1 MASNL
6 ERFEKARTE
15 SIQLRAASAAAVNS
29 MRAMQSLIR
38 RTLSSFEELASTSA
52 PALRA
57 VQSPAEHMFTMR
69 GPVSADASREP
80 TTSVPNPAEHGR
92 PLLRLVAAESG
103 SVAVEE
109 HQPARQAF
117 EKVLPWVSA
126 PQREALVRAVSLRSV
141 RKRRPIA
148 TDAEIRS
155 RLHLLVSGQAK
166 FGFVSSKGTRRLIA
180 ILSSGDFLGALHS
193 AMQEPNHWEYAIK
206 AFYCDAISDCVVA
219 ELDPLELYALIDD
232 ANAHALLKS
241 IQHSA
246 DPWLRLFI
254 WRLALSELDVR
265 SRVLANLVA
274 LAKRFGVPSEQGL
287 TINVKL
293 AQIDLAQLVGASRP
307 KVSTCLTLLGR
318 EGLVLR
324 DRRRLTITTKAMQ
337 IAAPLRPAGIGA
349 KRRKLNGRVS
359 SFSLT
364 RIKKSPLR
372 GK

>member
-193 AMQEPNHWEYAIK
+193 AMQEPNHWEYAIN
-206 AFYCDAISDCVVA
+206 AFYCRC
-219 ELDPLELYALIDD
+219 
-232 ANAHALLKS
+232 H
-241 IQHSA
+241 H
-246 DPWLRLFI
+246 
-254 WRLALSELDVR
+254 
-265 SRVLANLVA
+265 
-274 LAKRFGVPSEQGL
+274 
-287 TINVKL
+287 
-293 AQIDLAQLVGASRP
+293 
-307 KVSTCLTLLGR
+307 
-318 EGLVLR
+318 
-324 DRRRLTITTKAMQ
+324 
-337 IAAPLRPAGIGA
+337 
-349 KRRKLNGRVS
+349 
-359 SFSLT
+359 
-364 RIKKSPLR
+364 
-372 GK
+372 